1 MCEYL
6 VRRPWHAINPGHT
19 TMRRRLP
26 TLQALDSFEAAAR
39 HESYTRAAQ
48 ELSLTQGAVSRR
60 IAAIEAFVG
69 VKLFRRTR
77 HGVALTAAGAA
88 YARQVAGRLDGLERD
103 TLDVMSGGAETALH
117 LASVPT
123 FAARWLVP
131 RFGSFV
137 AAHRDITVHIDTRT
151 RPFLFS
157 DTPYHAALYAGTEEQ
172 ARNWP
177 GTRTT
182 MLMTE
187 MVVPIA
193 SPQFAARRRIWRPA
207 DLARAPLL
215 QQSTRPDAWR
225 QWFEA
230 FAVEAPAALHGP
242 RYELFSMLASAAVCG
257 LGVALLPA
265 MLVRAELM
273 RNELVILCDR
283 PIGSRRAYYVVT
295 PETAAPVRAL
305 ASFVA
310 WLQDEVARDLQKP
323 SKKEVART

>member
-1 MCEYL
+1 
-6 VRRPWHAINPGHT
+6 
-19 TMRRRLP
+19 MRRRLP
-26 TLQALDSFEAAAR
+26 TLQALDCFEAAAR

-60 IAAIEAFVG
+60 IASLEEFVG
-69 VKLFRRTR
+69 VRLFSRTR

-103 TLDVMSGGAETALH
+103 TLDAMTGGGEGALH
-117 LASVPT
+117 IAAVPT

-131 RFGSFV
+131 RLGRF
-137 AAHRDITVHIDTRT
+137 AAVHADITVHIDTCT

-157 DTPYHAALYAGTEEQ
+157 ETPYDGALYAGTEEQ
-172 ARNWP
+172 VKNWP

-182 MLMTE
+182 LLMNE

-193 SPQFAARRRIWRPA
+193 SPQFAARRKLWRPA
-207 DLARAPLL
+207 DVARAPLL

-225 QWFEA
+225 QWFES
-230 FAVEAPAALHGP
+230 FAVQAPDALHGP

-265 MLVRAELM
+265 MLVQAELA
-273 RNELVILCDR
+273 RNDLVILCDQ
-283 PIGSRRAYYVVT
+283 PVSSKRAYCFVS
-295 PETAAPVRAL
+295 PDGSPPLPAL
-305 ASFVA
+305 SSFVQ
-310 WLQDEVARDLQKP
+310 WLRDEIAADLLCAP
-323 SKKEVART
+323 NRTRASAGRS